1 MVGGYRGVVGGRRG
15 VVSGRVVSR
24 GVVWL
29 RSVVG
34 SGVVVSLPLV
44 GYLGGVAVVVVRMV
58 GHVLGAP
65 IREGH
70 RVGALNVTWWG
81 DISSVMVGT
90 LPEPSEVSPAL

>member
-1 MVGGYRGVVGGRRG
+1 MVGGHGGVVGGRRG
-15 VVSGRVVSR
+15 VVSR
-24 GVVWL
+24 GVVGL

-70 RVGALNVTWWG
+70 RVGAIHVTWYG
-81 DISSVMVGT
+81 LV
-90 LPEPSEVSPAL
+90 